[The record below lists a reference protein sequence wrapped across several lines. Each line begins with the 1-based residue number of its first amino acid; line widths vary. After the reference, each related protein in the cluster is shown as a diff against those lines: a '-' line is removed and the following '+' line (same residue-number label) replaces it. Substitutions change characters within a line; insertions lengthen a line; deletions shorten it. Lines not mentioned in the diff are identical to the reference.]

1 MKGVKRQVNG
11 VDESKQKEL
20 KTIEMQKKDVIFA

>member
-11 VDESKQKEL
+11 GKWKEREL
-20 KTIEMQKKDVIFA
+20 KIVVTQKKDVIFA